1 MYVSHMEYLE
11 RNRHAKTL
19 QRMLL
24 NGLVFGSMIAILGV
38 IAWVGF
44 SNVTMD
50 ISRVLPQAPTMVQ

>member
-1 MYVSHMEYLE
+1 MEYLE

-24 NGLVFGSMIAILGV
+24 NGMVFGSMIAILAV
-38 IAWVGF
+38 IAWIGL

-50 ISRVLPQAPTMVQ
+50 ISHMLPQAPTMVQ